1 MAKWVCKVCG
11 YVHEG
16 DTPPEVCP
24 ICKVSADKFEKVE
37 RRKNSKICRY
47 KNRKEFNGSICW

>member
-24 ICKVSADKFEKVE
+24 ICKVSVDKFEKV
-37 RRKNSKICRY
+37 KKKKIQNMQVQKQKR
-47 KNRKEFNGSICW
+47 I